1 MQSICQC
8 GLYILGF
15 FHWNLPFFNLYRINP
30 FLDFVLLSLTAIDF
44 FFISMFLQSHVLVV
58 LSNKFEINFV
68 PRANRK
74 DQLL

>member
-1 MQSICQC
+1 MQVNCQC

-30 FLDFVLLSLTAIDF
+30 FLDFVLLSLIAIDF
-44 FFISMFLQSHVLVV
+44 FFMSMFLQSHVFNS

-68 PRANRK
+68 QRAN
-74 DQLL
+74 LLN